1 MSHWFSHKIGELG
14 RVVTGKT
21 PPSTKPE
28 FFDGDIPFLTPS
40 DMSDTNRDVQAERFV
55 SDAWDAK
62 QRQLLPAGSICVVC
76 IGATIGKVCMTNR
89 PSHTNQQ
96 VNSII
101 PDKGKFDPKFVFYS
115 MRTLGPELRARA
127 AGAATPILN
136 KSAFAEVEISAP
148 SLATQRRIA
157 SILGAYDDL
166 IEVNRRRVAILEE
179 MARGLFE
186 EWFVRF
192 RFPGHESVPM
202 VATSEG
208 PLPQGWSRAPL
219 EEVCLSIK
227 SGSTPSRK
235 EPTFWDQ
242 GVLDWFTTGELR
254 DGFLFSAKEKVS
266 AQAIKAKKARV
277 FPSGTIFIALYGATI
292 GALGIAE
299 VQCSSNQAAL
309 GIVPDGV
316 RMRKWQ
322 LFHTLASMKGWFISV
337 GQGAAQQNISKEK
350 VAAARVIL
358 PPAGIS
364 EKFHVVVAPLWE
376 LRSVIEREIAC
387 LAASR
392 DLLLP
397 RLISGQLSVEA
408 AERELE
414 AAA

>member
-1 MSHWFSHKIGELG
+1 MSQWFSHKIGELG

-62 QRQLLPAGSICVVC
+62 QRQLLPAGSTCVVC

-208 PLPQGWSRAPL
+208 LLPDGWQRMAVENLIQRVPVKKRYSQKTALSEGKVPILDQGKSGVIGYHNDAPSVVAGVENPVIVFANHTCYQKVVHFSFSAIQNVLPFVPSKPAPQCIYWLHHATSGLVHLNDYKGHWPELMSKRIPMPTHSIAERFDRFVRPLH
-219 EEVCLSIK
+219 LSIY
-227 SGSTPSRK
+227 RLQ
-235 EPTFWDQ
+235 EQ
-242 GVLDWFTTGELR
+242 
-254 DGFLFSAKEKVS
+254 
-266 AQAIKAKKARV
+266 
-277 FPSGTIFIALYGATI
+277 
-292 GALGIAE
+292 
-299 VQCSSNQAAL
+299 
-309 GIVPDGV
+309 
-316 RMRKWQ
+316 
-322 LFHTLASMKGWFISV
+322 
-337 GQGAAQQNISKEK
+337 
-350 VAAARVIL
+350 
-358 PPAGIS
+358 
-364 EKFHVVVAPLWE
+364 
-376 LRSVIEREIAC
+376 IEH
-387 LAASR
+387 LAAFR

-397 RLISGQLSVEA
+397 RLISGQLSVEG